1 MNPPRIIVEPSGP
14 TPGRIFLG
22 ITIAVFSMLLVL
34 PLLVIVAVAALACVI
49 VFGTW
54 WAVATVVMR
63 AATLL
68 GRDGEGR
75 RNVRVRR

>member
-1 MNPPRIIVEPSGP
+1 MNPPRVIVEPSGP

-22 ITIAVFSMLLVL
+22 VIIAVLSILLVL
-34 PLLVIVAVAALACVI
+34 PLLAIVAMAGVI
-49 VFGTW
+49 VFGAW
-54 WAVATVVMR
+54 WVVATAVMR
-63 AATLL
+63 VAALM